1 MADFGDRLRRLRKE
15 KGLTIRK
22 LSELSGVAHSYLS
35 QVETGK
41 RGIPK
46 VDTLE
51 KIASGLNIPSV
62 DLLMLAGY
70 LPIEKVGYADDKD
83 EFIKGESERESHLFT
98 ERKIETRALPDA
110 HDLDYLLSSKHE
122 IYFKNTLLNNL
133 EKSKIKKLIEIILE
147 Y

>member
-1 MADFGDRLRRLRKE
+1 MTEFGEKLRRLRKK

-35 QVETGK
+35 QVETGN

-51 KIASGLNIPSV
+51 KIASGLNIPSL

-70 LPIEKVGYADDKD
+70 LSEKP
-83 EFIKGESERESHLFT
+83 
-98 ERKIETRALPDA
+98 ETQLEIRSLPDIQFD
-110 HDLDYLLSSKHE
+110 DLEYYE
-122 IYFKNTLLNNL
+122 IFFKGRVLTET
-133 EKSKIKKLIEIILE
+133 EKTKIKKIIEIALE
-147 Y
+147 D